1 MQNRT
6 RLLFACV
13 AAALAAW
20 PARADIRAN
29 APAATPADIV
39 VESAKANAFFERVF
53 DENVAR
59 SPMFMTQLGMKTDYD
74 KWDDLS
80 EARELE
86 DFELGVKQLG
96 ELKRTIHYDRLDDQ
110 AKVSYRMFVRDA
122 ERAIEGW
129 RWRYHSYPLNQM
141 SGLHSDVPAFLINFH
156 RVDNVADARAYI
168 ARLRG
173 IAPLLDQLMDKAE
186 VRAAKGIMPPKF
198 VYGLVVDSCREVI
211 AGAPFD
217 QSGKK
222 SALLEDIEG
231 KIAALKD
238 ADAATKASL
247 LADATA
253 ALTGAVQ
260 PAYGK
265 LIALLQAQEKTATTD
280 DGVWKLPDGGEF
292 YAYQLR
298 GSTTTNLTAEQ
309 IHALGLRE
317 VARIHHGMEAI
328 MRQVGFK
335 GDLQAFFKH
344 IKEDPKFYYPTTPEG
359 KVAYLKRATEIIDAM
374 RARLDEFFITKPK
387 APLVVKPVEPF
398 REQGSAGAF
407 YEQPAP
413 DGSRPGAYYVNTIDM
428 RGVPIFEMETLAH
441 HEAIPG
447 HHMQIAIAQE
457 LTGIPR
463 FRKFGGNTAYVEGW
477 ALYAEYFPK
486 EFGFY
491 QDPMQDFG
499 RLYDELL
506 RAVRLVVDTGIHAK
520 HWTREQTMDYFR
532 KNTPNPERDIFTETN
547 RYIVWPGQ
555 ATAYKVGQLKI
566 LELRELAKQQ
576 LGAKFDLREYH
587 DLVLKDGA
595 VPLDLLEENV
605 RAWIAR
611 KKG

>member
-20 PARADIRAN
+20 PARADVRAN
-29 APAATPADIV
+29 APVATPVDIV
-39 VESAKANAFFERVF
+39 AESAKANAFFELVF
-53 DENVAR
+53 DETVAR

-96 ELKRTIHYDRLDDQ
+96 ELKRTIHYDLLDDQ

-186 VRAAKGIMPPKF
+186 VREAKGIMPPKF

-265 LIALLQAQEKTATTD
+265 LIALLQAQE
-280 DGVWKLPDGGEF
+280 
-292 YAYQLR
+292 
-298 GSTTTNLTAEQ
+298 
-309 IHALGLRE
+309 
-317 VARIHHGMEAI
+317 
-328 MRQVGFK
+328 
-335 GDLQAFFKH
+335 
-344 IKEDPKFYYPTTPEG
+344 
-359 KVAYLKRATEIIDAM
+359 
-374 RARLDEFFITKPK
+374 
-387 APLVVKPVEPF
+387 
-398 REQGSAGAF
+398 
-407 YEQPAP
+407 
-413 DGSRPGAYYVNTIDM
+413 
-428 RGVPIFEMETLAH
+428 
-441 HEAIPG
+441 
-447 HHMQIAIAQE
+447 
-457 LTGIPR
+457 
-463 FRKFGGNTAYVEGW
+463 
-477 ALYAEYFPK
+477 
-486 EFGFY
+486 
-491 QDPMQDFG
+491 
-499 RLYDELL
+499 
-506 RAVRLVVDTGIHAK
+506 
-520 HWTREQTMDYFR
+520 
-532 KNTPNPERDIFTETN
+532 
-547 RYIVWPGQ
+547 
-555 ATAYKVGQLKI
+555 
-566 LELRELAKQQ
+566 
-576 LGAKFDLREYH
+576 
-587 DLVLKDGA
+587 
-595 VPLDLLEENV
+595 
-605 RAWIAR
+605 
-611 KKG
+611 

>member
-1 MQNRT
+1 MQNRP
-6 RLLFACV
+6 RLLLACV

-20 PARADIRAN
+20 SARAASTPEI
-29 APAATPADIV
+29 AA
-39 VESAKANAFFERVF
+39 ESAKANAFFERAF
-53 DENVAR
+53 DETVAR
-59 SPMFMTQLGMKTDYD
+59 SPMTMTQLGMKTDYD

-86 DFELGVKQLG
+86 DFELGVKQFA
-96 ELKRTIHYDRLDDQ
+96 ELKRTINFDLLDDQ

-156 RVDNVADARAYI
+156 RVDSVADARAYI

-173 IAPLLDQLMDKAE
+173 IGPLLDQLMDKAQ

-211 AGAPFD
+211 AGAPFE
-217 QSGKK
+217 QSDKK

-265 LIALLQAQEKTATTD
+265 LIALLQAQEKLTTTD
-280 DGVWKLPDGGEF
+280 DGVWKLPEGAEF

-298 GSTTTNLTAEQ
+298 GATTTRLTAEE

-317 VARIHHGMEAI
+317 VARIHSGMEAI

-335 GDLQAFFKH
+335 GDLQAFFKY
-344 IKEDPKFYYPTTPEG
+344 IKEDPQFYYPTTPEG
-359 KVAYLKRATEIIDAM
+359 KAAYMKRATEIIDTM
-374 RARLDEFFITKPK
+374 RARLDEFFTIKPK

-506 RAVRLVVDTGIHAK
+506 RAVRLVVDTGLHAK
-520 HWTREQTMDYFR
+520 QWTREQTMEYFR

-566 LELRELAKQQ
+566 LELRELAKQE
-576 LGAKFDLREYH
+576 LGARFDLREYH

-595 VPLDLLEENV
+595 VPMDLLEENV

>member
-1 MQNRT
+1 MQYRT
-6 RLLFACV
+6 RLLLACV

-20 PARADIRAN
+20 PARA
-29 APAATPADIV
+29 ATTVEITA
-39 VESAKANAFFERVF
+39 ESAKANAFFERVF

-59 SPMFMTQLGMKTDYD
+59 SPMFMTQLGMKTDYG

-96 ELKRTIHYDRLDDQ
+96 ELKRTINFDLLDDQ

-156 RVDNVADARAYI
+156 RVDSVADARAYI

-173 IAPLLDQLMDKAE
+173 IAPLLDQLMDKAG

-198 VYGLVVDSCREVI
+198 VYGLVLDSCREVI

-217 QSGKK
+217 ASGKK

-231 KIAALKD
+231 KINALKD

-265 LIALLQAQEKTATTD
+265 LIALLQAQEKLTTTD
-280 DGVWKLPDGGEF
+280 DGVWKLPEGDEF

-298 GSTTTNLTAEQ
+298 GSTTTRLTAAE

-317 VARIHHGMEAI
+317 VARIHSGMEAI
-328 MRQVGFK
+328 MKQVGFK
-335 GDLQAFFKH
+335 GDLQAFFKY

-359 KVAYLKRATEIIDAM
+359 KAAYMKRATEIIDTM

-506 RAVRLVVDTGIHAK
+506 RAVRLVVDTGLHAK
-520 HWTREQTMDYFR
+520 KWTREQTMDYFR

-566 LELRELAKQQ
+566 LELRELAKKE
-576 LGAKFDLREYH
+576 LGARFDLREYH

-595 VPLDLLEENV
+595 VPMDLLEENV